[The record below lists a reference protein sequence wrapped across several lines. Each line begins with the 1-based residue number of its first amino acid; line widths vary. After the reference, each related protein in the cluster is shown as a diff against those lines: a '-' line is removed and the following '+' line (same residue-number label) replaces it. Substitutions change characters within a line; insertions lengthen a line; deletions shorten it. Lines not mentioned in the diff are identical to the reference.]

1 MMKNMPVSLVGEGHP
16 PCDRLH
22 PIEYRLDSKNAVFIP
37 GGNEE
42 FRAINCRIGT
52 GIN

>member
-1 MMKNMPVSLVGEGHP
+1 MKNMPVSSVSEGHS

-22 PIEYRLDSKNAVFIP
+22 PIEYWVDSKNAVFIP
-37 GGNEE
+37 GSNEKSRT
-42 FRAINCRIGT
+42 FNCQIGA